1 MNIQFSRKYL
11 RLLPQHKKNELAASL
26 LTFPRARLLSL
37 EKPVLPT
44 IQKET
49 RLVDL
54 IGPRSWLILNVLEM
68 EGTFLH
74 KPPAEWEEDVEYE
87 KFCHYARN
95 LKVITESCQVFF

>member
-1 MNIQFSRKYL
+1 MGILAMNIQFSRKYL
-11 RLLPQHKKNELAASL
+11 RLLPQHKKSELAASL
-26 LTFPRARLLSL
+26 LTFPRAWLLSL

-74 KPPAEWEEDVEYE
+74 NPLQSGRRTWSTRRSATMPGTL
-87 KFCHYARN
+87 R
-95 LKVITESCQVFF
+95 